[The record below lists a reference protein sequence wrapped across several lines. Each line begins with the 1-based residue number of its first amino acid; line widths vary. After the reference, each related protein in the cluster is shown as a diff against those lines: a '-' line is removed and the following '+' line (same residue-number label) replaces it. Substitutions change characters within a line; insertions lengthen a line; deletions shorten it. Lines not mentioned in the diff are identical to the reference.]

1 MQILKDRIKSIKR
14 QQDNL
19 IITFL
24 NRNDEPCKIKVDF
37 AVFAE
42 GDIIFSETDMTIL
55 EGNPVEPHE
64 PLWILDEKFR
74 GSNGSSS

>member
-42 GDIIFSETDMTIL
+42 GDIIFSET
-55 EGNPVEPHE
+55 E